1 MISLPSGTRIW
12 LVAGVTD
19 MRKSFNGLGEQVQHV
34 LNDNPFSGHLFI
46 FRGRRGDTVKI
57 LWADA
62 DGLCLFTKRLEEGQF
77 IWPAVRDGKVSITR
91 SQLAMLLDKLDWR
104 QPKTSSRNSLTML
117 QKTPD
122 RIIKTVMS
130 QKYLIRIAELERL
143 LSEQAEALRQKD
155 QQLSLVEETEAFL
168 RSALTRAEEKIEE
181 DEREIEHLRA
191 QIEKLRR
198 MLFGT
203 RSEKLRREVELAEAL
218 LKQREQDS
226 DRYSGREDDPQV
238 PRQLRQSRHRRPL
251 PAHLPREIH
260 RLEPEESCCP
270 ECGGELDYL
279 GEVSAEQLELVSSAL
294 KVIRTERVKKAC
306 TKCDCIVEAPAPSRP
321 IERGIAGPGLLAR
334 VLTGKYCEHLPLYRQ
349 SEIFARQGVELSR
362 ALLSNWVDA
371 CCQLMTPV
379 NDALYRY
386 VMNTRKVHTDD
397 TPVKVLAPGQK
408 KAKTGRIWTYVRDDR
423 NVGSSSPPA
432 VWFAYSPNRQGK
444 HPEQHL
450 RPFRGILQAD
460 AFTGYDRLFSAE
472 REGGALTEVA
482 CWAHARRKIHDVYI
496 SSKSA
501 TAEEALKRISE
512 LYAIE
517 DEIRGLPESERL
529 AVRQQRSKV
538 LLTSLHEWMVEKN
551 GTLSKKSRL
560 GEAFSYVL
568 NQWDA
573 LCYYSDDGLAEA
585 DNNAAERALRAVCLG
600 KKNFMF
606 FGSDHGGERGALLYG
621 LIGTCRL
628 NGIDPEAYLRHIL
641 SVLPEWPSNRV
652 DELLPWNVVLTN
664 K

>member
-1 MISLPSGTRIW
+1 
-12 LVAGVTD
+12 
-19 MRKSFNGLGEQVQHV
+19 
-34 LNDNPFSGHLFI
+34 
-46 FRGRRGDTVKI
+46 
-57 LWADA
+57 
-62 DGLCLFTKRLEEGQF
+62 
-77 IWPAVRDGKVSITR
+77 
-91 SQLAMLLDKLDWR
+91 
-104 QPKTSSRNSLTML
+104 
-117 QKTPD
+117 
-122 RIIKTVMS
+122 
-130 QKYLIRIAELERL
+130 
-143 LSEQAEALRQKD
+143 
-155 QQLSLVEETEAFL
+155 
-168 RSALTRAEEKIEE
+168 
-181 DEREIEHLRA
+181 
-191 QIEKLRR
+191 
-198 MLFGT
+198 
-203 RSEKLRREVELAEAL
+203 
-218 LKQREQDS
+218 
-226 DRYSGREDDPQV
+226 
-238 PRQLRQSRHRRPL
+238 
-251 PAHLPREIH
+251 
-260 RLEPEESCCP
+260 
-270 ECGGELDYL
+270 
-279 GEVSAEQLELVSSAL
+279 
-294 KVIRTERVKKAC
+294 
-306 TKCDCIVEAPAPSRP
+306 
-321 IERGIAGPGLLAR
+321 
-334 VLTGKYCEHLPLYRQ
+334 
-349 SEIFARQGVELSR
+349 
-362 ALLSNWVDA
+362 
-371 CCQLMTPV
+371 
-379 NDALYRY
+379 
-386 VMNTRKVHTDD
+386 
-397 TPVKVLAPGQK
+397 KVLAPGQK

-628 NGIDPEAYLRHIL
+628 NGIAPEAYLRHIL

>member
-34 LNDNPFSGHLFI
+34 LDENPFSGHLFI
-46 FRGRRGDTVKI
+46 FRGRRGDTIKI

-104 QPKTSSRNSLTML
+104 QPKTSRLNALTML
-117 QKTPD
+117 EKCHG

-130 QKYLIRIAELERL
+130 RKYLIRITELERL

-168 RSALTRAEEKIEE
+168 RSALARAEEKIEE
-181 DEREIEHLRA
+181 EEREIEHLRA

-203 RSEKLRREVELAEAL
+203 RSEKLQREVEQAEAQ
-218 LKQREQDS
+218 LKQREQES

-270 ECGGELDYL
+270 ECGSELDYL

-294 KVIRTERVKKAC
+294 KVIRTVRVKKAC

-321 IERGIAGPGLLAR
+321 IERGIAGSGLLAR

-349 SEIFARQGVELSR
+349 SEIFARQGIELSR

-371 CCQLMTPV
+371 CCQLMTLL
-379 NDALYRY
+379 NDTLYRY

-397 TPVKVLAPGQK
+397 TPVKVLAPGRK

-423 NVGSSSPPA
+423 NAGSSEPPA
-432 VWFAYSPNRQGK
+432 VWFAYSPDRQGK
-444 HPEQHL
+444 HPVQHL

-460 AFTGYDRLFSAE
+460 AFSGYDRLFSAE

-560 GEAFSYVL
+560 GEACSYVL

>member
-1 MISLPSGTRIW
+1 
-12 LVAGVTD
+12 
-19 MRKSFNGLGEQVQHV
+19 
-34 LNDNPFSGHLFI
+34 
-46 FRGRRGDTVKI
+46 
-57 LWADA
+57 
-62 DGLCLFTKRLEEGQF
+62 
-77 IWPAVRDGKVSITR
+77 
-91 SQLAMLLDKLDWR
+91 
-104 QPKTSSRNSLTML
+104 
-117 QKTPD
+117 
-122 RIIKTVMS
+122 MS

-168 RSALTRAEEKIEE
+168 RSVLARAEEKIEE

-203 RSEKLRREVELAEAL
+203 RSEKLRREVEQAEAL

-251 PAHLPREIH
+251 PEHLPREIN

-306 TKCDCIVEAPAPSRP
+306 TKCDCIVEAPA
-321 IERGIAGPGLLAR
+321 
-334 VLTGKYCEHLPLYRQ
+334 
-349 SEIFARQGVELSR
+349 
-362 ALLSNWVDA
+362 
-371 CCQLMTPV
+371 
-379 NDALYRY
+379 
-386 VMNTRKVHTDD
+386 
-397 TPVKVLAPGQK
+397 
-408 KAKTGRIWTYVRDDR
+408 
-423 NVGSSSPPA
+423 
-432 VWFAYSPNRQGK
+432 
-444 HPEQHL
+444 
-450 RPFRGILQAD
+450 D
-460 AFTGYDRLFSAE
+460 AFAGYDRLFSAE
-472 REGGALTEVA
+472 REGGALTEA
-482 CWAHARRKIHDVYI
+482 GCWAHARRKIHDVYI
-496 SSKSA
+496 STKSA
-501 TAEEALKRISE
+501 TAEEALKLIGE

-517 DEIRGLPESERL
+517 HEIRGLPVSERL
-529 AVRQQRSKV
+529 AVRQMQSKP
-538 LLTSLHEWMVEKN
+538 LLTSLYKLMQEKEH
-551 GTLSKKSRL
+551 TLSKKCRL
-560 GEAFSYVL
+560 RDAFRYIRKHWV
-568 NQWDA
+568 A
-573 LCYYSDDGLAEA
+573 LCNFCDDGLAEA
-585 DNNAAERALRAVCLG
+585 DNNTAERALRAVCLG
-600 KKNFMF
+600 KKNYVF

>member
-1 MISLPSGTRIW
+1 M
-12 LVAGVTD
+12 
-19 MRKSFNGLGEQVQHV
+19 
-34 LNDNPFSGHLFI
+34 
-46 FRGRRGDTVKI
+46 
-57 LWADA
+57 
-62 DGLCLFTKRLEEGQF
+62 
-77 IWPAVRDGKVSITR
+77 
-91 SQLAMLLDKLDWR
+91 
-104 QPKTSSRNSLTML
+104 
-117 QKTPD
+117 
-122 RIIKTVMS
+122 
-130 QKYLIRIAELERL
+130 
-143 LSEQAEALRQKD
+143 
-155 QQLSLVEETEAFL
+155 
-168 RSALTRAEEKIEE
+168 
-181 DEREIEHLRA
+181 
-191 QIEKLRR
+191 
-198 MLFGT
+198 
-203 RSEKLRREVELAEAL
+203 
-218 LKQREQDS
+218 
-226 DRYSGREDDPQV
+226 
-238 PRQLRQSRHRRPL
+238 
-251 PAHLPREIH
+251 
-260 RLEPEESCCP
+260 
-270 ECGGELDYL
+270 
-279 GEVSAEQLELVSSAL
+279 
-294 KVIRTERVKKAC
+294 
-306 TKCDCIVEAPAPSRP
+306 
-321 IERGIAGPGLLAR
+321 
-334 VLTGKYCEHLPLYRQ
+334 LTGKYCEHLPLYRQ

-371 CCQLMTPV
+371 CCQLMTPL

-386 VMNTRKVHTDD
+386 VMNTRKLHTDD
-397 TPVKVLAPGQK
+397 TPVKVLAPGLK
-408 KAKTGRIWTYVRDDR
+408 KTKTGRIWTYVRDDR
-423 NVGSSSPPA
+423 NAGSSSPPA

-529 AVRQQRSKV
+529 AVRQQRSKA

-573 LCYYSDDGLAEA
+573 LCYYSDDGLAET
-585 DNNAAERALRAVCLG
+585 DNNTAERALRAVCLG
-600 KKNFMF
+600 KKNYVF

-628 NGIDPEAYLRHIL
+628 NGIDPEAYLSHIL